1 MKVWLPYCLR
11 TKKFWSWIHSLYCST
26 VNLLLEFPVLVKT
39 GFWATWVERHAPLY
53 YSISAQ
59 STQERV
65 KCTKSKEYILLST
78 LYIVLT
84 YIAYCLKTKKFGS
97 WITWLS
103 LSCLIFHHCPEDF
116 ERELSKIESK
126 NVWDKKYVD
135 LDGEQFFKKEQVT
148 R

>member
-1 MKVWLPYCLR
+1 MVSC
-11 TKKFWSWIHSLYCST
+11 
-26 VNLLLEFPVLVKT
+26 
-39 GFWATWVERHAPLY
+39 ATWSKNLER
-53 YSISAQ
+53 
-59 STQERV
+59 
-65 KCTKSKEYILLST
+65 T
-78 LYIVLT
+78 LA

-135 LDGEQFFKKEQVT
+135 LDGEQFFKKRKSQDKIWCQYFLIQKNFLVKLSKGLEGLDHVKSNWS
-148 R
+148 

>member
-1 MKVWLPYCLR
+1 M
-11 TKKFWSWIHSLYCST
+11 TQ
-26 VNLLLEFPVLVKT
+26 
-39 GFWATWVERHAPLY
+39 
-53 YSISAQ
+53 SIGHN
-59 STQERV
+59 
-65 KCTKSKEYILLST
+65 ILFLGS
-78 LYIVLT
+78 VA

-135 LDGEQFFKKEQVT
+135 LDGEQFLKKVKKCKSQDKIRCRSSCNHFK
-148 R
+148 RILWDFFNYNGLSNM